1 MFLSYSP
8 RYISVLHYSLLK
20 PPTQIYPP
28 NKYIPLTSSLSF
40 TNKSFRRIPWASWHQ
55 IYQCPFISRNSSILS
70 SWCLRLITLPVFWI
84 PPLPVS
90 QALLLLLYF
99 QLLPL
104 QLRIGK
110 SMSLPSNKQKQPKSL
125 PDPVLATSYCPPR
138 SPFPLPVFTYSVQ
151 LLPPHQFPTT
161 HRGLGSPSTTSL
173 KLSSIFISKC
183 CHQIPGALFSCHH
196 TMSLCSA
203 GEQHWVPSW
212 LLQVLSLLRKL
223 SA

>member
-110 SMSLPSNKQKQPKSL
+110 SMSPPSNKQKQPKSL

-138 SPFPLPVFTYSVQ
+138 SPPQISNLILYILF
-151 LLPPHQFPTT
+151 
-161 HRGLGSPSTTSL
+161 STFMAL
-173 KLSSIFISKC
+173 SIFMFQFMISKRN
-183 CHQIPGALFSCHH
+183 FF
-196 TMSLCSA
+196 
-203 GEQHWVPSW
+203 
-212 LLQVLSLLRKL
+212 LLVTSNKNERI
-223 SA
+223 SNFGHC